1 MEAERTGDVL
11 LGSTHED
18 RFGPFING
26 QPSERNPLFCRR
38 MIWGDFV
45 YTTAEGFR
53 EGSVSAQAERERER
67 GEGGSQQSP
76 FSLRWVSLLFSF
88 CLALFCQSKSPQI
101 VLLCAGA
108 FPQGYVVHGHLSA
121 PASPALPL
129 QDHLMNSSKMRHT
142 EVFLHRN
149 RNIKYEH

>member
-1 MEAERTGDVL
+1 MEAERMCCWDPPTRTGSVL
-11 LGSTHED
+11 LLTDSRVRETHCSAD
-18 RFGPFING
+18 AWFGGI
-26 QPSERNPLFCRR
+26 LFTRR
-38 MIWGDFV
+38 LRGLGGICECPG
-45 YTTAEGFR
+45 
-53 EGSVSAQAERERER
+53 RERER

-149 RNIKYEH
+149 M